1 MKKINMKKR
10 IYLIIGILSVILMT
24 YLAFRPISKKI
35 NGLVMLIEFEHIDG
49 VLQWEKE
56 LDNRGINALIKVQD
70 NVLQDHP
77 GVFKR
82 LSDKG
87 YEIAGGY
94 DLAPFWGM
102 PYEDQYTYL
111 KEAQGLVK
119 EVTGKDMRV
128 FGSRYFAYD
137 ENTLKA
143 ADELGIEYIL
153 ARGTQGVEAVIYA
166 PEEYDVKV
174 ISVSNVEFEE
184 MGKGSLC
191 DYSLWVRGATHE
203 DFDLALKDAIKRK
216 PKSMIV
222 VSHAYL
228 GGTRQN
234 WWNIYEEVLRSDKIS
249 FVGFE
254 DWLSNVLVLQMPNK
268 DIPLNMEVKYDSP
281 SPSMPIEE
289 MDPVENLNEIYEEY
303 DCEENSDL
311 PYCS

>member
-1 MKKINMKKR
+1 MKKLNMKKR
-10 IYLIIGILSVILMT
+10 IYLIIGILSVVLMV
-24 YLAFRPISKKI
+24 YLAVRPMPEKI

-56 LDNRGINALIKVQD
+56 LDNRSINALVKVQD
-70 NVLQDHP
+70 NVLKEYP
-77 GVFKR
+77 EVFKR

-94 DLAPFWGM
+94 DIAPFWGM
-102 PYEDQYTYL
+102 PYAEQYTYL

-153 ARGTQGVEAVIYA
+153 ARGTKGVEAVIYA

-191 DYSLWVRGATHE
+191 DYSLWARGATYE
-203 DFDLALKDAIKRK
+203 DFKLALNDAIKRS
-216 PKSMIV
+216 PESMIV

-228 GGTRQN
+228 GGTRQD
-234 WWNIYEEVLRSDKIS
+234 WWNIYEEVLSSSKIE

-254 DWLSNVLVLQMPNK
+254 DWLLNVLVVEMPNK
-268 DIPLNMEVKYDSP
+268 DIPINKEVKYDTP
-281 SPSMPIEE
+281 SPAMPIEE
-289 MDPVENLNEIYEEY
+289 MAPVEGLNSEY